1 MSELWP
7 DALFAS
13 DGTEPSAP
21 VRDRSGEG
29 REDAPMFPSLPLPPI
44 PPLRMTREE
53 IAAAL
58 REDSGA
64 LAGHDPVAM
73 PASPPTT
80 PEPRAAAPSQTP
92 QTGVTATQPVP
103 PAAQP
108 AGPRSASG
116 TPRLTRPV
124 ISAAPVPNQGLSR
137 GFSPLRYARRVVPG
151 GTRPL
156 GQRRD
161 SRRRA
166 GGRNRGLQTRTR
178 SDGGASAFFTI
189 MLITFAVLLY
199 FIVSGLVAAFARL
212 IP

>member
-1 MSELWP
+1 
-7 DALFAS
+7 
-13 DGTEPSAP
+13 
-21 VRDRSGEG
+21 
-29 REDAPMFPSLPLPPI
+29 
-44 PPLRMTREE
+44 
-53 IAAAL
+53 
-58 REDSGA
+58 
-64 LAGHDPVAM
+64 
-73 PASPPTT
+73 
-80 PEPRAAAPSQTP
+80 
-92 QTGVTATQPVP
+92 
-103 PAAQP
+103 
-108 AGPRSASG
+108 
-116 TPRLTRPV
+116 
-124 ISAAPVPNQGLSR
+124 VPNQGPSR